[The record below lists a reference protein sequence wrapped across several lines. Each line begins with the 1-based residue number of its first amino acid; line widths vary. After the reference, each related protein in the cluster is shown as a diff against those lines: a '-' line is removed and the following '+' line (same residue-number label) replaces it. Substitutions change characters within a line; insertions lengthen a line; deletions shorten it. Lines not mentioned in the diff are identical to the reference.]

1 MNKENKPRQWNTF
14 LKDVLWMLDFVWK
27 KHFFVLFT
35 LFIASTGIALVS
47 LFQAFSNGFL
57 INTIVSSISHGLD
70 SKSVTISLV
79 LVGLSLLIPGF
90 LYITQNFFQKK
101 TFFFLSKH
109 FDLMIENKR
118 INLDILQYENSEF
131 NNLVNR
137 ANEKGVYV
145 MSNLLTNL
153 FYDYQSIITV
163 IFSSIII
170 ARQSIFIFIAIF
182 AASIPDLIIS
192 AKYGRDS
199 YYIWGNNINVEDR
212 RKYWAMR
219 SHTRDI
225 SGLTEIKLFGL
236 GKNFIEKMRI
246 FLEDV
251 EQKQQINEKN
261 NFKYRFLSIFL
272 SQGVLLITIIFFTRE
287 AIYGNIPV
295 GNIIFLFGGMVGF
308 QNSVSALFNS
318 IGKQKEDRMYLHDLI
333 EFLKTEGEMI
343 DGTEKI
349 ELSTSPEIRF
359 ENITFSYPKN
369 KKKIYESLSF
379 TISPGEKIAIVGLNG
394 AGKTTLVKLLCRFYD
409 PQKGNIFIN
418 GKDLKSIKRDSW
430 YENMGVLFQDFA
442 KFQFTNVGETISF
455 GNVEEKYDEK
465 KAIHAAHKADAKF
478 IEHWQNKYEQQLGK
492 EFKDGVE
499 PSGGQWQKLALARM
513 FYRDPKIWVLDEP
526 TSAIDA
532 DAESKIFESLSK
544 LPKDKT
550 VILISH
556 RFSTV
561 RTADRIVVIDEGK
574 IRENGTH
581 EELMELNGEYARLFN
596 LQAEG
601 YK

>member
-369 KKKIYESLSF
+369 KKKIYESLSL